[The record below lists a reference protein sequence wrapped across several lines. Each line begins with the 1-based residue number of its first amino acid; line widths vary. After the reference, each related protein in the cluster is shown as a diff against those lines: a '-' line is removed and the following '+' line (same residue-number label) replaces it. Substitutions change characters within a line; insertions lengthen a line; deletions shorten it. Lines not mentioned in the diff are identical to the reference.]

1 MNDAVVGRL
10 LVASLHQ
17 AIADL
22 LPTRLEFYEAWL
34 NPGGL
39 REGRIGLAPLAA
51 VLSFLRLEG
60 EPYHLI
66 TARAGEYTAEWS
78 SPRSRRCRKR
88 IIHAAPPAIR
98 KRLVI
103 GMARFMARSTYGA
116 TERQSA
122 VAAVARRGGPAQL
135 AVLRGPRPGRSSA
148 LRVLCVGAAAADAPL
163 RARRRRHHRSLP
175 GHRRARSA
183 RCRSSSVPTGPR
195 APPHDRCRHVAPTPC
210 GGVRDGASSRCLECR
225 CAPAAAAHRSRATAA
240 ARPSSWCRSTAKDA
254 TRAATGCAK
263 RLRSS

>member
-78 SPRSRRCRKR
+78 VAELSPLRKR
-88 IIHAAPPAIR
+88 IIQSAPLPIR

-103 GMARFMARSTYGA
+103 GLARFVARSTYGA
-116 TERQSA
+116 TRLEVRW
-122 VAAVARRGGPAQL
+122 RHWRGSVDLDSSLFCEVRDRVEHPLCEFYA
-135 AVLRGPRPGRSSA
+135 SA
-148 LRVLCVGAAAADAPL
+148 LRRLMRLFHLDADVVTE
-163 RARRRRHHRSLP
+163 
-175 GHRRARSA
+175 
-183 RCRSSSVPTGPR
+183 RCR
-195 APPHDRCRHVAPTPC
+195 
-210 GGVRDGASSRCLECR
+210 
-225 CAPAAAAHRSRATAA
+225 
-240 ARPSSWCRSTAKDA
+240 
-254 TRAATGCAK
+254 ATGAPQCTMSIAV
-263 RLRSS
+263 RPGIEHG